1 MDNPHNNNNID
12 DIDDIETNNLNDIY
26 QDIINKYIEYYKKT
40 YTDKN
45 VKNMF
50 ENINYDD
57 QTSTNHIMEIF
68 YTEILKYNKLD
79 NKIYTNSDDFDKDKY
94 TELYGLQINGNI
106 KCVSVCILSLII
118 EIINNQN
125 DNDYKNWNIIHLK

>member
-57 QTSTNHIMEIF
+57 QTSTNQIMEIF